1 MNETLTQLERSQQLD
16 LDQKMDQT
24 IMALP
29 IKDKED
35 LLDLIDY
42 RDEGGRV
49 INYGDDKEKED
60 KWRPI
65 HEHIQENR
73 WYYRTYFIKEIL
85 NHQIQYMNDYHIRKT
100 VEYIDSLLRRKK
112 NEDIKIPETQ
122 DKEQIKRYQYLTRL
136 RNNKETLEEIKGS
149 LKRVLEGNDIDKE
162 MKDSKV
168 EQKSMVKKLKDLLWN
183 DKN

>member
-73 WYYRTYFIKEIL
+73 
-85 NHQIQYMNDYHIRKT
+85 
-100 VEYIDSLLRRKK
+100 
-112 NEDIKIPETQ
+112 
-122 DKEQIKRYQYLTRL
+122 
-136 RNNKETLEEIKGS
+136 
-149 LKRVLEGNDIDKE
+149 
-162 MKDSKV
+162 
-168 EQKSMVKKLKDLLWN
+168 
-183 DKN
+183 

>member
-1 MNETLTQLERSQQLD
+1 
-16 LDQKMDQT
+16 
-24 IMALP
+24 
-29 IKDKED
+29 
-35 LLDLIDY
+35 
-42 RDEGGRV
+42 
-49 INYGDDKEKED
+49 
-60 KWRPI
+60 
-65 HEHIQENR
+65 
-73 WYYRTYFIKEIL
+73 
-85 NHQIQYMNDYHIRKT
+85 MNDYHIRKT